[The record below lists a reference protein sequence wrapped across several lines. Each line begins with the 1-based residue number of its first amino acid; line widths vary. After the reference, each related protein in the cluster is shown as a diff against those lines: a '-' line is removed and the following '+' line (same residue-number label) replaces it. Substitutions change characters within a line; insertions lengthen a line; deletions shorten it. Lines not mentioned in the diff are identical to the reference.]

1 MALVHIVIFV
11 LILGV
16 LYITDIPDDE
26 PKKKKKTTWIKKK
39 KKDKKK

>member
-1 MALVHIVIFV
+1 MALVHIVIFA